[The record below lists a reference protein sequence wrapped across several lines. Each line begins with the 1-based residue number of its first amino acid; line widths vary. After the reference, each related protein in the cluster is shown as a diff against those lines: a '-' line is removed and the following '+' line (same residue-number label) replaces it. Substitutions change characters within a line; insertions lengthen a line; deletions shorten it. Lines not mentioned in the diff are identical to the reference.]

1 MFIRGCRRCMLARS
15 LVLQCRSAFL
25 FASCEMLR
33 DITRGTKVT
42 RCRIIVVKCFLS
54 FFFLFFF
61 FSFFVLFVRVSILQ
75 SFVDDNVEHSKRWF
89 WFLRLLLFLFFFFRI
104 IAHLDC
110 SRIIPCLLVFFYFN
124 ASCVFSRTMEFRI
137 WRNEYCDN
145 LSNIFSLIW
154 RRSLKSCEK
163 GLDKRLRL

>member
-61 FSFFVLFVRVSILQ
+61 FFFVLFVCVSILQ
-75 SFVDDNVEHSKRWF
+75 SSWMITLSVPNVGSGF
-89 WFLRLLLFLFFFFRI
+89 YVCYYFLFFFFFV
-104 IAHLDC
+104 
-110 SRIIPCLLVFFYFN
+110 LLRTQIVRGSFHVSWFFFILTRVACFLEQWN
-124 ASCVFSRTMEFRI
+124 LEFDVTSI
-137 WRNEYCDN
+137 VLIYP
-145 LSNIFSLIW
+145 IFSH
-154 RRSLKSCEK
+154 
-163 GLDKRLRL
+163 

>member
-1 MFIRGCRRCMLARS
+1 MFIRGCRRCMLAHS

-61 FSFFVLFVRVSILQ
+61 FFFVLFVCVSILQ
-75 SFVDDNVEHSKRWF
+75 SSWMITLSVANVGSDF
-89 WFLRLLLFLFFFFRI
+89 YVCYYFFFFFFSYYCAPRSFE
-104 IAHLDC
+104 DR
-110 SRIIPCLLVFFYFN
+110 SMSPGFFYFN
-124 ASCVFSRTMEFRI
+124 ASCVFSRTMEFEI

-154 RRSLKSCEK
+154 RRALKSCER